1 MPSSR
6 FLQLCGSPLNSV
18 SLGGTKEH
26 LQRTTFALAL
36 CLVGCGHPEPDL
48 PVILK
53 ASRIEVTNN
62 RNKRI
67 ALIEEP
73 AQVTRILAFIAERR
87 RGWEVPWYGPLVSTV
102 NLVVFQGNSPVL
114 TFGAGGS
121 FFAAQYAGT
130 FGSRAASP
138 EELAV
143 FRALLGSGTGKSAG
157 P

>member
-1 MPSSR
+1 LR
-6 FLQLCGSPLNSV
+6 SPLNSI

-26 LQRTTFALAL
+26 LRRTTFALAL
-36 CLVGCGHPEPDL
+36 CLVGCGHPQPDL
-48 PVILK
+48 PVISK

-62 RNKRI
+62 RNERI

-73 AQVTRILAFIAERR
+73 EHVTRILAFIAERR
-87 RGWEVPWYGPLVSTV
+87 SGWEAPWYGVPVSTV
-102 NLVVFQGNSPVL
+102 NLVVFQGNSPLL

-138 EELAV
+138 EELAT
-143 FRALLGSGTGKSAG
+143 FRALLGSAASKSAG